1 MTVDVWVLLKT
12 FYTKCTIEKRS
23 IVGYDTD
30 LHKELGML
38 RLYKEYL
45 KKQPDPYFGNV
56 NELHGR
62 NISGGVRV
70 WDKSGK
76 KIELK
81 IYKIKVTM

>member
-23 IVGYDTD
+23 IVGYNTD
-30 LHKELGML
+30 LQKTLGML

-45 KKQPDPYFGNV
+45 KKKPDPYFGNV
-56 NELHGR
+56 NELHYR
-62 NISGGVRV
+62 KIPGGVRV
-70 WDKSGK
+70 WDKSDK

>member
-12 FYTKCTIEKRS
+12 FYTKNTIEKRS
-23 IVGYDTD
+23 IVSYDTD

-45 KKQPDPYFGNV
+45 KKQPDPYFGNI

-62 NISGGVRV
+62 NISGGVIM
-70 WDKSGK
+70 WDNNGK
-76 KIELK
+76 KIKLK
-81 IYKIKVTM
+81 IYKITVTV

>member
-30 LHKELGML
+30 LQKILGML
-38 RLYKEYL
+38 RLYKKYL

-56 NELHGR
+56 KELHGR
-62 NISGGVRV
+62 KIPGGIRV
-70 WDKSGK
+70 WDINDK